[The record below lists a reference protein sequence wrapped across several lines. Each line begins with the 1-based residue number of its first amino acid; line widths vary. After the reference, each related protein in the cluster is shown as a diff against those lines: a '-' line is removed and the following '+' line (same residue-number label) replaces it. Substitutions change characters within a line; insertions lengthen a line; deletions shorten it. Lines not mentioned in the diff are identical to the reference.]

1 MQDVSFGLGG
11 LVCLGCVSAVVL
23 SVFLPLVVEGFGAGG
38 RWIFNQAVQTD
49 ASSED
54 GDLVHEQA
62 LGRCGRF
69 GGVAG

>member
-23 SVFLPLVVEGFGAGG
+23 SVVLPLVVEGFGAGG
-38 RWIFNQAVQTD
+38 WWIFNLALPTG
-49 ASSED
+49 AFSAD
-54 GDLVHEQA
+54 GDLVHEQTQ
-62 LGRCGRF
+62 GRAGRF